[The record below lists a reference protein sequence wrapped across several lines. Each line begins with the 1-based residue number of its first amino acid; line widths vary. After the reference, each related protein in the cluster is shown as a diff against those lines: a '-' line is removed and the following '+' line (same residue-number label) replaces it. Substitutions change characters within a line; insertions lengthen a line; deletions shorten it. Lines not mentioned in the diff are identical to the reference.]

1 MKITASTPLYALLG
15 HPVSQ
20 SLSPILQNG
29 WIGEHD
35 FDGVYVAMDIG
46 PDDFA
51 SALAGLHQSG
61 LRGANVTTPFKE
73 QAARSAMTL
82 SHRARETHSANCLS
96 YHPQGFEADSTDGAG
111 FILDLDS
118 RAPGWRDVDGPVV
131 LMGAGGAARAILHA
145 LVEAG
150 VTDIY
155 VINRDAKRAQD
166 AIARLTSKSVTAR
179 PLTALGETLVGAGLV
194 INATSAGFKGNNP
207 LEVDFSKTRP
217 DCIVYDS
224 VYVPRQTAFL
234 QGAQSQNRR
243 TLDGLGMLVGQG
255 ALAFEAWFGVRPNF
269 QTGLARLEAEL
280 SV

>member
-1 MKITASTPLYALLG
+1 VKITASTPFYALLG
-15 HPVSQ
+15 HPVGQ

-29 WIGEHD
+29 WIGEHG
-35 FDGVYVAMDIG
+35 FDGVYVALDID
-46 PDDFA
+46 PNNFD
-51 SALAGLHQSG
+51 SALLGLHHCG

-73 QAARSAMTL
+73 VAARGAIAL
-82 SHRARETHSANCLS
+82 SKRARDTLSANCLS
-96 YHPQGFEADSTDGAG
+96 HHPQGFEGDSTDGAG
-111 FILDLDS
+111 FILDLHS

-131 LMGAGGAARAILHA
+131 LIGAGGAARAILHA

-155 VINRDAKRAQD
+155 VVNRDAERAQD
-166 AIARLTSKSVTAR
+166 AIAMLTSKTVSAR
-179 PLTALGETLVGAGLV
+179 PLTALGETLIGAGLV
-194 INATSAGFKGNNP
+194 INATSAGFNGNNP
-207 LEVDFSKTRP
+207 LDVDFSQTLP

-234 QGAQSQNRR
+234 QGAQSQKRR

-255 ALAFEAWFGVRPNF
+255 ALAFETWFGVRPNF

-280 SV
+280 SA